1 MRRNEIPVRVN
12 YMPMAKTDTAAAAP
26 QPEYEFVVARDV
38 MVAMRDGVRLATDIY
53 RPARKGM
60 AEAGK
65 FPVILERTPYGKA
78 QVSRSEIDAG
88 MTESRPRPEVA
99 AWFVRHGYVVVY
111 QDCRGRYA
119 SEGEFV
125 KYLSDGED
133 GYDTVE
139 WLATQPWCNGKVA
152 TMGLSYAAH
161 TQGSLACLNP
171 PALAAMVI
179 DSGAFSNA
187 YLSGI
192 RSGGAFEM
200 KQVTWAFNQAKLSPL
215 AKADAT
221 VRAALDQ
228 ENLLDWFKM
237 MPWKPGHSPVRYV
250 PEYEDYLFEQWTHGA
265 FDGYWKQLGIYA
277 EGYYKQFADVP
288 QIHMSSWYDAYVR
301 TAIDNYTALR
311 KKKRGPVRLIMG
323 PWTHGDRCK
332 TFSGD
337 VDFGPAATID
347 NNLAPH
353 WRAFRLRW
361 FDHWIQGV
369 ANGVDAEPAVRLFL
383 MGGGSG
389 RRNLE
394 GRLDHGG
401 RWIAGND
408 WPLPQTKFTNFYL
421 HADGK
426 LDRAKPA
433 ATAVARQYDFDPAD
447 PVPTM
452 GGPLTSGVP
461 VFEGGAFDQCEDKRF
476 FGVRHP
482 GLPLAARHDVL
493 VFETAP
499 LEEDV
504 AVIGPIVVKLFVASN
519 CVDTDFTAKLIDVH
533 PPNSDYPRGFAM
545 NLCDGILRCRYRDS
559 WEKPALMKPGKT
571 YEIAIEPFATCNLF
585 KAGHR
590 IRLDISSSNFP
601 RYDVNSNTGEPAG
614 RAQTKRVATNTVFV
628 DRKRASH
635 VVLPIV
641 PVKTLKPL

>member
-1 MRRNEIPVRVN
+1 
-12 YMPMAKTDTAAAAP
+12 MAKLIPQSAAP
-26 QPEYEFVVARDV
+26 SEVEYDFVVARDV
-38 MVAMRDGVRLATDIY
+38 MVAMRDGVRLATDVY
-53 RPARKGM
+53 RPASKGM
-60 AEAGK
+60 AAAGK

-78 QVSRSEIDAG
+78 QVSRSEIDVG
-88 MTESRPRPEVA
+88 MTVSRPRPEVA
-99 AWFVRHGYVVVY
+99 AWFVRQGYVVVY

-133 GYDTVE
+133 GFDTMA
-139 WLATQPWCNGKVA
+139 WLMAQPWCNGKVA

-171 PALAAMVI
+171 PGLAAMVI

-200 KQVTWAFNQAKLSPL
+200 KQVTWAFNQAKESPL
-215 AKADAT
+215 AKADPA
-221 VRAALDQ
+221 VRAALEA
-228 ENLLDWFKM
+228 ENLIEWFKV
-237 MPWKPGHSPVRYV
+237 MPWKPGHSPVRWV

-277 EGYYKQFADVP
+277 EGFYKKFADVP
-288 QIHMSSWYDAYVR
+288 QIHMSSWYDAYIR
-301 TAIDNYTALR
+301 TATDNYVAL
-311 KKKRGPVRLIMG
+311 KKLKRGPVRLIMG
-323 PWTHGDRCK
+323 PWTHGDRAK

-337 VDFGPAATID
+337 VDFGAAATID
-347 NNLAPH
+347 NNLAQH
-353 WRAFRLRW
+353 WREFRLRW
-361 FDHWIQGV
+361 FDHWVRGV
-369 ANGVDAEPAVRLFL
+369 ANGVDKEPAVRLFL

-389 RRNLE
+389 RSNVD

-401 RWIAGND
+401 RWIAGDD
-408 WPLPQTKFTNFYL
+408 WPLPQTKYTNYYL
-421 HADGK
+421 HADGQ
-426 LDRAKPA
+426 LMPAKPA
-433 ATAVARQYDFDPAD
+433 TNAAPLAYDYDPAN

-452 GGPLTSGVP
+452 GGPLTSGAP
-461 VFEGGAFDQCEDKRF
+461 VFVGGAFNQREDARF

-499 LEEDV
+499 LAEDV
-504 AVIGPIVVKLFVASN
+504 AVIGPIVVHLHIASN
-519 CVDTDFTAKLIDVH
+519 CIDTDFTAKLIDVH
-533 PPNSDYPRGFAM
+533 PPNADYPRGFAM

-559 WEKPALMKPGKT
+559 WEKPTLMKPGKT
-571 YEIAIEPFATCNLF
+571 YEITIEPFATCNLF

-601 RYDVNSNTGEPAG
+601 RYDVNSNTGEPEG
-614 RAQTKRVATNTVFV
+614 RAQTRRVATNTVFV

-641 PVKTLKPL
+641 PLKALKLL

>member
-1 MRRNEIPVRVN
+1 
-12 YMPMAKTDTAAAAP
+12 MANPATPASPPPA
-26 QPEYEFVVARDV
+26 EYDFIVARDV
-38 MVAMRDGVRLATDIY
+38 MVAMRDGVKLATDIY
-53 RPARKGM
+53 RPALGGM
-60 AEAGK
+60 AVDGR
-65 FPVILERTPYGKA
+65 FPVILERTPYGKTE
-78 QVSRSEIDAG
+78 VSRSEIDAG
-88 MTESRPRPEVA
+88 MTASRSRPEVA
-99 AWFVRHGYVVVY
+99 AWFVRQGYIVAY

-133 GYDTVE
+133 GYDTVA
-139 WLATQPWCNGKVA
+139 WLAAQPWCNGKVA

-200 KQVTWAFNQAKLSPL
+200 KQVTWAFNQAKESPL
-215 AKADAT
+215 AKANPA
-221 VRAALDQ
+221 VRAALDA
-228 ENLLDWFKM
+228 ENLIEWFKV
-237 MPWKPGHSPVRYV
+237 MPWKPGFSPVRWV
-250 PEYEDYLFEQWTHGA
+250 PDYEHYLFAQWTHGA
-265 FDGYWKQLGIYA
+265 FDDYWKQLGIYA
-277 EGYYKQFADVP
+277 EGYYQQFADVP

-301 TAIDNYTALR
+301 TATDNYVALS
-311 KKKRGPVRLIMG
+311 KTKRGPVRLILG
-323 PWTHGDRCK
+323 PWTHGDRAK
-332 TFSGD
+332 TYAGD
-337 VDFGPAATID
+337 VDFGAAATID
-347 NNLAPH
+347 DNLAPH

-361 FDHWIQGV
+361 FDHWVKGV

-389 RRNLE
+389 RRNAD

-401 RWIAGND
+401 RWIAGAD
-408 WPLPQTKFTNFYL
+408 WPLPQAKFTNYYL
-421 HADGK
+421 HADGR
-426 LDRAKPA
+426 LDPARPA
-433 ATAVARQYDFDPAD
+433 ANAAPRAYDFDPAD

-452 GGPLTSGVP
+452 GGPLTSGAP
-461 VFEGGAFDQCEDKRF
+461 VFEGGAFDQCEDARF

-493 VFETAP
+493 AFETPP
-499 LEEDV
+499 LAEEV
-504 AVIGPIVVKLFVASN
+504 AVIGPITVRLFVASN

-533 PPNSDYPRGFAM
+533 PPNADYPRGFAM
-545 NLCDGILRCRYRDS
+545 NLCDGILRCRYRKS
-559 WEKPALMKPGKT
+559 WEKPALMKPGT
-571 YEIAIEPFATCNLF
+571 AYEIAIEPFATANLF

-601 RYDVNSNTGEPAG
+601 RYDVNPNTGEPEG
-614 RAQTKRVATNTVFV
+614 RAQTKRIATNTVFV

-635 VVLPIV
+635 ITLPIV
-641 PVKTLKPL
+641 PLTLLKLL